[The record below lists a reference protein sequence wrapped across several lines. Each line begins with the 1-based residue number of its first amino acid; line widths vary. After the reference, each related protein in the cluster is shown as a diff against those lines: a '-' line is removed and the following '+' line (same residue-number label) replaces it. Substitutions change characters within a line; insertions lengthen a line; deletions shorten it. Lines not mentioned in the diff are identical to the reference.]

1 MTEEVGSSEVISA
14 IGLTKRFGALV
25 ALDHV
30 DLSIRAGE
38 SVTLFGP
45 NGAGKTTL
53 IRILTLGLRLDDG
66 RLSIAGFDP
75 RKHDIE
81 IRRRIGVISHH
92 SFLYDDLSAGQNL
105 EFYAKLYGVADPAA
119 RSRELLELMGLAHRE
134 EDRVGDLSRGL
145 QQRVSV
151 ARSLVH
157 DPPLLFLDEPFT
169 GLDPQAADRLRA
181 LLGRLREEGR
191 TVILVTHD
199 LRQGIELGDRWIL
212 LSRGRIVDQGSTA
225 DVDPGR
231 FEEEYSARL
240 SAPRNEG
247 ARR

>member
-1 MTEEVGSSEVISA
+1 LSQEGESSEVIGA
-14 IGLTKRFGALV
+14 VGLTKRFGALV

-30 DLSIRAGE
+30 DLSVRTGE

-75 RKHDIE
+75 RKDDIE

-105 EFYAKLYGVADPAA
+105 EFYARLYGVADPAA

-181 LLGRLREEGR
+181 LLGQLREEGR

-231 FEEEYSARL
+231 FEEEYSDRL
-240 SAPRNEG
+240 SAPGNVG

>member
-1 MTEEVGSSEVISA
+1 LTEEVGSSEVISA